1 MFTRQPARGGLM
13 VANHRPQPHSISRT
27 SAPSLPASHSY
38 FFRGVAGSQG
48 YLEHSFLS
56 KWHKTIT
63 TGQSALCNFSFH
75 NGTSG
80 CLRADLLLLSDASWT
95 VATDQPSW
103 WAGGLQ
109 ECVYSLMLTRDAHRD
124 KPSSRVNCKPAE
136 CCPTGLPERFNKL
149 MYIVNA

>member
-1 MFTRQPARGGLM
+1 MLCLLRYACVNNFPSSQNFPLST
-13 VANHRPQPHSISRT
+13 ISHYIPWPT
-27 SAPSLPASHSY
+27 VSKPC
-38 FFRGVAGSQG
+38 VIQG
-48 YLEHSFLS
+48 FL
-56 KWHKTIT
+56 KLVW
-63 TGQSALCNFSFH
+63 AMPNFSFH

-80 CLRADLLLLSDASWT
+80 CLRADLLLLSDVPWT
-95 VATDQPSW
+95 VDTEQPSW

-109 ECVYSLMLTRDAHRD
+109 ECVYSLMLTRDAHRE